1 MPQDRG
7 LQVLIV
13 ILILA
18 LDHVAMYS
26 GGGGGVGIVYY
37 R

>member
-1 MPQDRG
+1 M
-7 LQVLIV
+7 LIA

-18 LDHVAMYS
+18 LDYVAMYS
-26 GGGGGVGIVYY
+26 GGGDGVGIVYY